1 MRVVAFLVA
10 FAILF
15 GMISAAQN
23 SAFAQE
29 AKVSTAKSNTKTVM
43 KISSVAFANNGKI
56 PKKYTCDG
64 ASVSPPLKISDV
76 PKNTKSLAL
85 ILDDPD
91 APSGTFTHWVIW
103 GISPKKTQFAEG
115 EKKGF
120 VEGTMDLGKPGYFG
134 PCPPSGVHRYVF
146 KLFALDSQVDISAKS
161 KKQELVST
169 MQNHIIQNAT
179 LVGKYSR

>member
-1 MRVVAFLVA
+1 MRLVVFLVV
-10 FAILF
+10 FSILF

-23 SAFAQE
+23 SAFAE
-29 AKVSTAKSNTKTVM
+29 TKITVKSNASKTVM
-43 KISSVAFANNGKI
+43 KISSTAFANNGKI

-64 ASVSPPLKISDV
+64 TGVSPPLKISSV
-76 PKNTKSLAL
+76 PKNAKSMAL

-91 APSGTFTHWVIW
+91 APKGTFTHWVIW

-115 EKKGF
+115 DKKGF
-120 VEGTMDLGKPGYFG
+120 VDGTTGVGKTGYFA
-134 PCPPSGVHRYVF
+134 PCPPSGIHRYVF
-146 KLFALDSQVDISAKS
+146 KLFALDSQVDISTKS

-169 MQNHIIQNAT
+169 MQNHIIQTAT

>member
-1 MRVVAFLVA
+1 MRTVAFLVA

-29 AKVSTAKSNTKTVM
+29 AKDSAAKSNAKTVM
-43 KISSVAFANNGKI
+43 KISSAAFANNGKI
-56 PKKYTCDG
+56 PKKYTCYGD
-64 ASVSPPLKISDV
+64 SVSPPLKISGV

-91 APSGTFTHWVIW
+91 APKGTFTHWIIW

-120 VEGTMDLGKPGYFG
+120 VEGTTGLGKPGYVG
-134 PCPPSGVHRYVF
+134 LCPPSGVHRYIF
-146 KLFALDSQVDISAKS
+146 KLFALDSQVDISTKS

-169 MQNHIIQNAT
+169 MQNHIIQTAT
-179 LVGKYSR
+179 LLGKYS